1 MAFAHGQTE
10 SSSATGGCHPK
21 VSAPAVE
28 AGFSRDLKTVQKNV
42 TQQDEDTHNGMLN
55 SSFEKKVRPFLDLI
69 DNLRAVGVDQDVSLP
84 TVAVIGDQSSGKSSV
99 LESLSGVQL
108 PRGSG
113 IVTRCPLALKLK
125 RGGLNWKCKMKYQT
139 AEGQFEEDIMDP
151 SDVGEA
157 VLEAQRML
165 AGFQKGISKELITL
179 EVESSCT
186 PDLTLIDLPGIAR
199 IAVEGQPP
207 DIEKKIKQLILSY
220 IEREETI
227 ILVTIPCN
235 VDIATTEALSMAQ
248 QCDPQG
254 ERTLGVLTKP
264 DLMDPGTEFG
274 AIRVLNNESIKLTK
288 GYVMVKC
295 RSQRDVEGNMT
306 LEDAIEVEKS
316 FFETHSVFKCIEGKC
331 TTQVLANRLTTELV
345 GQIKHLLPG
354 LRKEVNRKFDETV
367 EKLNKL
373 PHAVPTEKKSQ
384 SFFIN
389 KLIAKYTA
397 DVESSALGDYHHVF
411 KKNRM
416 IYAKA
421 RRCFE
426 NWLRIVKDHEE
437 TWNNDLHH
445 EVEMFMKENTGR
457 ELPGFVSYRTFENLA
472 RNHVTM
478 LESPALGILKEVAD
492 MVPRIADALADD
504 NLGFFPELT
513 KSVKVTLE
521 ELKEK
526 QHEEAKTLI
535 QKIFKMES
543 EIYTQ
548 DVLYSNYLDNEE
560 YEEPG
565 QTSPNFSHNMAF
577 VKQIPPHLNVSKRD
591 INSVKCKKDIE
602 VMSKHLTAYVKIAQN
617 RLCDYIPMA
626 IRHHLLHEFSAQLQL
641 ELALLIQ
648 ERNVDELMEE
658 DPEHAAHRKHLC
670 AKAKRLEEARRI
682 LLVPFASIPSAD

>member
-1 MAFAHGQTE
+1 MTVSKSL
-10 SSSATGGCHPK
+10 SSCIFLFP
-21 VSAPAVE
+21 
-28 AGFSRDLKTVQKNV
+28 FQDV
-42 TQQDEDTHNGMLN
+42 TQQDEDAHNGMLN

-69 DNLRAVGVDQDVSLP
+69 DNLRAVGVEQDVSLP

-108 PRGSG
+108 PRGNG

-125 RGGLNWKCKMKYQT
+125 RGGLNWKCKIKYQT
-139 AEGQFEEDIMDP
+139 AEQQFAEDIMDP

-207 DIEKKIKQLILSY
+207 DIERKIKQLILSY

-227 ILVTIPCN
+227 ILVAIPCN
-235 VDIATTEALSMAQ
+235 VDIATTEALNMAQ
-248 QCDPQG
+248 QCDPSG
-254 ERTLGVLTKP
+254 KRTVGVLTKP

-316 FFETHSVFKCIEGKC
+316 FFETHSVFKSIEGKC
-331 TTQVLANRLTTELV
+331 TTQVLANKLTTELV

-354 LRKEVNRKFDETV
+354 LRKEVDKNFDETM

-373 PHAVPTEKKSQ
+373 PLAVPTEKKTRF
-384 SFFIN
+384 FFIN
-389 KLIAKYTA
+389 GLIMKYTT
-397 DVESSALGDYHHVF
+397 DVHSSALGDYYRNF
-411 KKNRM
+411 KENRM

-421 RRCFE
+421 RRCFAK
-426 NWLRIVKDHEE
+426 WLRFVKDHEE
-437 TWNNDLHH
+437 TFIRDLNNTIQTC
-445 EVEMFMKENTGR
+445 MTSNTGR
-457 ELPGFVSYRTFENLA
+457 ELPGFVSYHVFENLA
-472 RNHVTM
+472 RQHIAM
-478 LESPALGILKEVAD
+478 LETPALDILKEVSD
-492 MVPRIADALADD
+492 IVPRIANALADD
-504 NLGFFPELT
+504 NLGFLPELA
-513 KSVKVTLE
+513 KSVKMALE

-526 QHEEAKTLI
+526 QCEEAKTLI

-543 EIYTQ
+543 QIYTQ
-548 DVLYSNYLDNEE
+548 DVLYSNFLDNEE
-560 YEEPG
+560 SENLEEPF
-565 QTSPNFSHNMAF
+565 PNKSSHKA
-577 VKQIPPHLNVSKRD
+577 VTPKKLTTWLNLSVNE
-591 INSVKCKKDIE
+591 INSGTCQKDIE

-617 RLCDYIPMA
+617 RLCDHIPMV
-626 IRHHLLHEFSAQLQL
+626 IRHHLLHEFSSQLQM

-648 ERNVDELMEE
+648 ERNVEELVEE
-658 DPEHAAHRKHLC
+658 DPEFASHRKHLC

-682 LLVPFASIPSAD
+682 LLVPFTSIPSAD